1 MASKD
6 IAKDDLKEHKHESS
20 KPAEPALRQLIPDG
34 DIMLLVGPEQKKI
47 QISSH
52 LLCKT
57 SPVFKTMLNSDFE
70 EGKAFRERNGAPAE
84 IKLPDDSPETA

>member
-6 IAKDDLKEHKHESS
+6 ITKDDLKDHKHESS

-84 IKLPDDSPETA
+84 IKLPDDSPETV